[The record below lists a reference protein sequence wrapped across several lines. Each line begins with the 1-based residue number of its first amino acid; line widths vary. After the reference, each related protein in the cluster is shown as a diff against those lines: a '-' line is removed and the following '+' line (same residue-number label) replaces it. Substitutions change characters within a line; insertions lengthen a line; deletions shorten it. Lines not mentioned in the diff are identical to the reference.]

1 MSVKRPFVLVVLDS
15 LDSMRPPGFD
25 IMMLVIAA
33 LGAVMATIQ
42 PASQSYILARLVLE
56 PTLFTVAL
64 YLGLRGASGLAS
76 LVRQQIIEVYMSYP
90 ISRLGVIISIILS
103 RVVIP
108 AVMLLA
114 LPILISGILLYPVV
128 LKDPVAYLLVFSG
141 YLTQALLYG
150 IVFLLIAIIS
160 RSSGTASVLS
170 ITFYFAYN
178 IIWLL
183 IQSLSSSLGS
193 WAQHMAIAMKFY
205 RVTYFMALQHAG
217 LQTTGLTLTEYLF
230 VPSIIV
236 IATVSL
242 VLYFTRR
249 FEPT

>member
-1 MSVKRPFVLVVLDS
+1 MRQRVV
-15 LDSMRPPGFD
+15 
-25 IMMLVIAA
+25 
-33 LGAVMATIQ
+33 
-42 PASQSYILARLVLE
+42 
-56 PTLFTVAL
+56 
-64 YLGLRGASGLAS
+64 
-76 LVRQQIIEVYMSYP
+76 EVYMSYP
-90 ISRLGVIISIILS
+90 ISRLGVISSIILS

-128 LKDPVAYLLVFSG
+128 LKDPLAYLLVFSG

>member
-1 MSVKRPFVLVVLDS
+1 MGLRRPFVLVIMDS
-15 LDSMRPPGFD
+15 IDSMRPPGFD

-33 LGAVMATIQ
+33 LGAIMATIQ

-76 LVRQQIIEVYMSYP
+76 LVKQQIIEVYMSYP
-90 ISRLGVIISIILS
+90 VSRLGVITSILLS
-103 RVVIP
+103 RVLIP
-108 AVMLLA
+108 AAMLLA
-114 LPILISGILLYPVV
+114 LPIIISGILLYPVV
-128 LKDPVAYLLVFSG
+128 FKDPISYVLVFSG
-141 YLTQALLYG
+141 YYVQAILYG
-150 IVFLLIAIIS
+150 VVFLLIAIVS

-183 IQSLSSSLGS
+183 IQSLSSSLGA
-193 WAQHMAIAMKFY
+193 WAEHMAIAMKFY
-205 RVTYFMALQHAG
+205 RVTYFMALQHVG
-217 LQTTGLTLTEYLF
+217 LRTMDITLVEYLF
-230 VPSIIV
+230 VPAIIG
-236 IATVSL
+236 ASTLSL